1 MLCEGTSLSL
11 CTKFFFFCWL
21 HTLVNDSRTS
31 TMYPLQCIWVV
42 DIQRFNDL
50 LHQIPLRGGREV
62 KRQEKTRSYLFF
74 LPSTTCTRG
83 RGGYIRR
90 TRYKEI
96 FLFVTFCLFKGHNEF
111 IGGVPEY
118 RTTRETNIIAQ
129 TVSKKKE
136 KKKGRGI
143 DERG

>member
-1 MLCEGTSLSL
+1 M
-11 CTKFFFFCWL
+11 
-21 HTLVNDSRTS
+21 
-31 TMYPLQCIWVV
+31 V

-50 LHQIPLRGGREV
+50 LYQIPLRGGREV

-96 FLFVTFCLFKGHNEF
+96 FLFVTFWLFKGHKEF
-111 IGGVPEY
+111 IGGELNVPEY

-129 TVSKKKE
+129 TVSTKKR
-136 KKKGRGI
+136 KKNGRDI